1 MGTVRSVQIRL
12 IRVQSCYGHLVSTM
26 PPHSRSRTELTDDE
40 EEEEEEEEESPA
52 AESRAGQPAPQSP

>member
-1 MGTVRSVQIRL
+1 MGTFRSVQIRL

-40 EEEEEEEEESPA
+40 EEEEEEEESPA
-52 AESRAGQPAPQSP
+52 AESPAAQPAPQSP